1 MIAAVLQ
8 IFIFFKLIILIS
20 LFNSAI
26 ASHHNEDKRLF
37 KAAFV
42 YNFAKFTT
50 WPDNTAHKP
59 NIKLCTQ
66 GNDQLVTDLTR
77 LKGKIIKGKELSV
90 IPLNNIGECNM
101 LYIGASSEQNFTEIL
116 KMVRNKPILTIS
128 EIDNFA
134 RSGGIIELNHQKG
147 QTSIIINLET
157 ARTSNLELSSR
168 LLMLADIIPEKIAK

>member
-1 MIAAVLQ
+1 
-8 IFIFFKLIILIS
+8 
-20 LFNSAI
+20 
-26 ASHHNEDKRLF
+26 
-37 KAAFV
+37 
-42 YNFAKFTT
+42 
-50 WPDNTAHKP
+50 
-59 NIKLCTQ
+59 
-66 GNDQLVTDLTR
+66 
-77 LKGKIIKGKELSV
+77 
-90 IPLNNIGECNM
+90 M